1 MAVLKGACLDLRLV
15 WWGFVRGC
23 HAATPAI
30 FCTCTILGFGSA
42 HAKGG

>member
-1 MAVLKGACLDLRLV
+1 MAVLKGACLDLHLA
-15 WWGFVRGC
+15 WGGVVRGC

-30 FCTCTILGFGSA
+30 FYSCTILGFGSA